1 MNFGQSLGTLKSGSG
16 VETRTMTRDYVA
28 YGERLENGIPF
39 SGWSF
44 RVSGLE
50 KLPIIKWVAKSASM
64 DHQYSG
70 KETRSW
76 QFEGVSPSNMNFFKF
91 GSFADDYKE
100 YERNSKIQTGFSPL
114 IGLNMTMKKGISMN
128 IRHNRD
134 KSLEEQPSGLTIR
147 QNWSITSS
155 TTYSHRGGLRIPI
168 PYYGDLNLN
177 NTVNFTLN
185 LDMNDSKEFKSG
197 DKINLEEGAFSSSWK
212 AGLRVTY
219 QFSTK
224 VSGSVIYEYR
234 ENENKTTGKKIDRD
248 FGFDVNMSI
257 SG

>member
-1 MNFGQSLGTLKSGSG
+1 
-16 VETRTMTRDYVA
+16 MTRDYVA